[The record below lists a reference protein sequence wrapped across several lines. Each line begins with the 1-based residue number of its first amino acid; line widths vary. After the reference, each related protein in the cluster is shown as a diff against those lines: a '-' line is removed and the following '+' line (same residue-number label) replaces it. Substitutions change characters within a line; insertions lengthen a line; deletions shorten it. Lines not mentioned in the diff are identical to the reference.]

1 MPGNALLL
9 AGEKLEPDL
18 VNLKRWQQKKMQS
31 KHEIDGGDKNPDA
44 GSLTP
49 DWHSFAGARFLHPGP
64 AQENQRVA
72 GARTG
77 DREMKI
83 RVREST
89 GASPCEKSKS
99 ETDTGKTK
107 PEENHVRCAPAR
119 RK

>member
-1 MPGNALLL
+1 METGPRAWDLLPDRRCNTKIKSQRKSRSYGDSARTKKMPGNALLL

-64 AQENQRVA
+64 AQ
-72 GARTG
+72 RT
-77 DREMKI
+77 REWQ
-83 RVREST
+83 VHGPE
-89 GASPCEKSKS
+89 
-99 ETDTGKTK
+99 TGK
-107 PEENHVRCAPAR
+107 
-119 RK
+119 